1 MIYEIHKSAKKA
13 PTLLKDSSLSEQG
26 WREKKLE
33 GYLFHHLAELVST
46 AELMVIGQSKPGE
59 KADLVA
65 LDHEAELW
73 LFELKRV
80 GGKAENLLQVMR
92 YSQIFSSYEIGD
104 LDALYRENH
113 KGSTKSLAME
123 FCEYFGYDSSRASE
137 WGEKLGKHHHLVI
150 VTDGTDDEALTSV
163 AHWQRHGLDIQAWP
177 YRIYK
182 GTGDSFHLDLPELF
196 IRGKRISRI
205 VAPVFFVNTSR
216 GNEDAP
222 SLIEKLMLKHECAVT
237 ACEPWIYKI
246 YNIAAGAKVM
256 LYANRRGVIATGVA
270 THARWIETPPEWDGE
285 KVHFL
290 KLREFRRL
298 KSPFIRY
305 QEICRIAGKKYR
317 FAAVTETKGDAGQ
330 RIWEAVTKRL

>member
-1 MIYEIHKSAKKA
+1 MLYEIHKSAKKP
-13 PTLLKDSSLSEQG
+13 PTLLKGSSLSEQG
-26 WREKKLE
+26 WREKKLQD
-33 GYLFHHLAELVST
+33 YLFQHLKELVSS
-46 AELMVIGQSKPGE
+46 ADLMVIGQSKPGE

-65 LDHEAELW
+65 LDCEAELW
-73 LFELKRV
+73 LFELKKV

-113 KGSTKSLAME
+113 KGSTKSLDME
-123 FCEYFGYDSSRASE
+123 FCEYFGYDTSRAPE
-137 WGEKLGKHHHLVI
+137 WGEKLGKRHHLVV
-150 VTDGTDDEALTSV
+150 VTDGTDDETLASV

-182 GTGDSFHLDLPELF
+182 GTGHSFELDLPELF
-196 IRGKRISRI
+196 IRGKRISRK
-205 VAPVFFVNTSR
+205 VSPVCFVNTSR

-222 SLIEKLMLKHECAVT
+222 SDIEKLMLKHECAVT

-246 YNIAAGAKVM
+246 YNIPAGANVM
-256 LYANRRGVIATGVA
+256 LYANRIGVIATGIA
-270 THARWIETPPEWDGE
+270 TSTRRIETPPEWDGE

-290 KLREFRRL
+290 KLREFRPL
-298 KSPFIRY
+298 KRPFPP
-305 QEICRIAGKKYR
+305 QEIWRVAGYQFR
-317 FAAVTETKGDAGQ
+317 MGAVTKPKEDAGQ